1 LRRLAVCSL
10 AADRRTA
17 HHRARRRAMAF
28 SADPDLGVT
37 RRVVPLVPDLRY
49 TDRHG
54 LALGTYTKSPFPR
67 PALKPGDA
75 GADSEDVEK
84 GYLVVRRGRK
94 AGHLE
99 FETAQLPMSRRSCA
113 INGGTA

>member
-1 LRRLAVCSL
+1 
-10 AADRRTA
+10 
-17 HHRARRRAMAF
+17 MAF